1 MDKKT
6 NFFFLTFLKV
16 GENLKIT
23 LYARID
29 PAKALVDA
37 TELAPSS
44 AKDTVADL
52 SDKLTVSD
60 NLSDENENFLRGW
73 TSTPTSSR
81 LFFDF

>member
-1 MDKKT
+1 M
-6 NFFFLTFLKV
+6 
-16 GENLKIT
+16 GNLKFT

-60 NLSDENENFLRGW
+60 NRSDENENFLRGW
-73 TSTPTSSR
+73 TSTPTSNL